1 MPMTYH
7 HQLQL
12 LVDILKNQDTEHF
25 GSRDEYAQVERLAA
39 SLLNNYEVQE
49 DLRELLTA
57 IQHYSH
63 QHQADGIM
71 EVLENEDLQQWVQ
84 GIERSEH
91 NFLYP
96 NRLM

>member
-25 GSRDEYAQVERLAA
+25 GSRDEYAQVERLAV
-39 SLLNNYEVQE
+39 SLLNNQEVQE

-57 IQHYSH
+57 IQQYSH
-63 QHQADGIM
+63 NHQTEGIM
-71 EVLENEDLQQWVQ
+71 EVLENESLDQWVQ
-84 GIERSEH
+84 GIEKSEH
-91 NFLYP
+91 SFLYP
-96 NRLM
+96 DRLI

>member
-1 MPMTYH
+1 MSMNYH

-25 GSRDEYAQVERLAA
+25 GSKDEYAQLERLAR
-39 SLLNNYEVQE
+39 SLLKNTEVQE
-49 DLRELLTA
+49 EVKTLLTT
-57 IQHYSH
+57 IEQYSH
-63 QHQADGIM
+63 EHQADGTFNALNSEEI
-71 EVLENEDLQQWVQ
+71 QQWVQ

-91 NFLYP
+91 NYLHP